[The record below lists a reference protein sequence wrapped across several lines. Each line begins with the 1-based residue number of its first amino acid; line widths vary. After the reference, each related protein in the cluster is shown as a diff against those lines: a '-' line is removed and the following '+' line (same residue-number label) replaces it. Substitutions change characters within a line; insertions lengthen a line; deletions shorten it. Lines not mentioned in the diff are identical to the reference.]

1 MTRLALTLTIF
12 LVGCNTSTGDTD
24 TDVND
29 TGTPPVPVDGCI
41 TNTNGDSFTSMQA
54 ALDEAE
60 AGDTLELCEGAIT
73 DAVVITKDIT
83 IVGAGSRKTT
93 WAVTTDAEGNAINAE
108 ANIITQGGVTLTISG
123 ITLESTRSGLRAE
136 GGTVNGDDLT
146 FKSPGTYG
154 VYGASAAINLTNS
167 TFRKADK
174 GGVYVEGGSLS
185 IENSVF
191 DRVYAFG
198 IKAEDNAITTVSNS
212 EFTETRSKSGTDGY
226 GIWLESGASL
236 FSESNTYTDSYQS
249 AINAESG
256 LSFSMSNDAIIG
268 GDSGILL
275 ENTTGTITDV
285 SIEGIFKF
293 GINTDSSGTL
303 DIQNVDIITDPETSR
318 QSTSGYDGSV
328 GIYSVDTNL
337 AVNGAVISG
346 NNGYGI
352 FAVKQYVTTMSVE
365 LTNVDL
371 DNNARLTLQLEGVD
385 AVLTDVSISNTRNDD
400 TCITTDGQYWCN
412 FAVRSY
418 DANLVWDGGVLQD
431 NEMYG
436 LVSFVGAATLSNLE
450 VRNNGTFGV
459 YVQEGA
465 LALTDSE
472 FHDGKVGSVAIYS
485 GSFADLDNVN
495 FYNGKYTS
503 EYESTDGVNTTLTVY
518 HHQGQDIVA
527 SNATVSISNAGFYG
541 GDKSVQSYDSEL
553 TITDSEWNEYN
564 ENAVYAYSSTG
575 TIASIKRS
583 TINGV
588 GAYAL
593 YCNAGAMELERVT
606 ITNMHER
613 EYWYESYENGVLQSQ
628 SISSYSSP
636 AIYGSYC
643 DLTADEVTI
652 KNSPD
657 QAIYSYNSSANLT
670 DITIANVNQS
680 TYYYEGA
687 IDLYNY
693 SVEPNFFLK
702 GIDIADVAVGNAI
715 RIEGNLA
722 YPGGNVEL
730 SDLNLGVGNAL
741 STETAIGNSALY
753 LDTLDTVSV
762 TGFRIENSG
771 EEGIVFDATTATV
784 IGKSNGYA
792 GKILS
797 PGSDGI
803 YLWNGSDITL
813 SDVTIK
819 NAVTYGVESQLSNLD
834 ATGLTVDGSG
844 DSCLLLNQGVFSF
857 DASSEFIGCADYGME
872 CLTGPIIDPCPTT
885 LSGVNGEQLGCTEC
899 DGS

>member
-1 MTRLALTLTIF
+1 MY
-12 LVGCNTSTGDTD
+12 
-24 TDVND
+24 
-29 TGTPPVPVDGCI
+29 
-41 TNTNGDSFTSMQA
+41 
-54 ALDEAE
+54 
-60 AGDTLELCEGAIT
+60 
-73 DAVVITKDIT
+73 
-83 IVGAGSRKTT
+83 
-93 WAVTTDAEGNAINAE
+93 
-108 ANIITQGGVTLTISG
+108 
-123 ITLESTRSGLRAE
+123 AE
-136 GGTVNGDDLT
+136 GGSVN
-146 FKSPGTYG
+146 
-154 VYGASAAINLTNS
+154 
-167 TFRKADK
+167 
-174 GGVYVEGGSLS
+174 VE
-185 IENSVF
+185 NCVF
-191 DRVYAFG
+191 DRVYSFG
-198 IKAEDNAITTVSNS
+198 LKVEDNATTSISNS
-212 EFTETRSKSGTDGY
+212 EFIETRSKSGTDGY
-226 GIWLESGASL
+226 GVWVESGASL
-236 FSESNTYTDSYQS
+236 TSDSNSYTDSYHS
-249 AINAESG
+249 AVNAQSG
-256 LSFSMSNDAIIG
+256 LMISMSDDKIKG
-268 GDSGILL
+268 GDSGVIL
-275 ENTTGTITDV
+275 ENTTGTITNV
-285 SIEGIFKF
+285 SIEEIFKF
-293 GINTDSSGTL
+293 GISTDSSGTL
-303 DIQNVDIITDPETSR
+303 DIENIDILTDPKTSR
-318 QSTSGYDGSV
+318 QSTSGYDGSI
-328 GIYSVDTNL
+328 GIYSVDTNIT
-337 AVNGAVISG
+337 VTGATISG

-352 FAVKQYVTTMSVE
+352 FAIKQYVTEMSID
-365 LTNVDL
+365 LTDAVL

-385 AVLTDVSISNTRNDD
+385 ANLTSVTVTNTRNDD

-418 DANLVWDGGVLQD
+418 DANLNWDGGLLED

-436 LVSFVGAATLSNLE
+436 LVSFVGAAILNDLE

-465 LALTDSE
+465 LSVTDSN
-472 FHDGKVGSVAIYS
+472 FYDGKVGSVAIYS

-495 FYNGKYTS
+495 FYNGKHSS

-541 GDKSVQSYDSEL
+541 GDKSVQSYDTEL
-553 TITDSEWNEYN
+553 SITDSEWNEYN

-575 TIASIKRS
+575 TIATIKRS
-583 TINGV
+583 TMNGI

-593 YCNAGAMELERVT
+593 YCNAGAMELQRVT

-613 EYWYESYENGVLQSQ
+613 EYWYESYENGILQSQ

-636 AIYGSYC
+636 AIYSSSC

-693 SVEPNFFLK
+693 SVEPNFYLK

-715 RIEGNLA
+715 RIEGNIA

-741 STETAIGNSALY
+741 SSETAIGNSALY

-762 TGFRIENSG
+762 SGFQIENSG

-784 IGKSNGYA
+784 IGKANGYE
-792 GKILS
+792 GEILN

-803 YLWNGSDITL
+803 YLWNASDVTL

-819 NAVTYGVESQLSNLD
+819 NAVTYGVESQKSNLD
-834 ATGLTVDGSG
+834 ATGLTVNGTG
-844 DSCLLLNQGVFSF
+844 DSCLLLNEGVFSF
-857 DASSEFIGCADYGME
+857 DAGSEFIGCADYGME
-872 CLTGPIIDPCPTT
+872 CLSGPIIDPCPAT

-899 DGS
+899 SGN